1 MKKKTRKLVSMV
13 LATAILPCIFVSTVH
28 AEEDRVMQLV
38 DGNLDSL
45 QIETGDLIYFGQN
58 DDELSFDTC
67 WQVLD
72 AKHTNTNEDGM
83 FLMTKNLVAHQ
94 DEKGILFEDTDDPV
108 GNEYRGSTIQKFC
121 SEFAETHFSDAENAA
136 IIATSKSDAEFKTPV
151 FFQGKNTTVNFDP
164 AEGILD
170 NDKVF
175 LLSAEEVNN
184 PEYGFTGDES
194 RIATFNGVDSNW
206 WLRSPH
212 DYKYPLDVGFV
223 FANGWQADLY
233 VNGFSMLHTPY
244 TARLALNL
252 DASQI
257 LFATSVDAGSEM
269 ETEVGTLEEVATK
282 ETSQWKLT
290 IKDKNRNEFQA
301 TRIFHLFGFCAIH
314 FEGAK
319 SGENERVSAI
329 IVNGNGEITY
339 YGTVAKDK
347 ADGFL
352 LMNLKDKY
360 NDGDMLY
367 LFSENETDDASTNYA
382 SDLRKVL

>member
-1 MKKKTRKLVSMV
+1 
-13 LATAILPCIFVSTVH
+13 
-28 AEEDRVMQLV
+28 MQLL

-45 QIETGDLIYFGQN
+45 QIKTGDLIYFGQN

-83 FLMTKNLVAHQ
+83 FLMTRNLVAHQ

-121 SEFAETHFSDAENAA
+121 TEFAETHFSDAENAA

-252 DASQI
+252 DTSQI
-257 LFATSVDAGSEM
+257 LFATSVDAGSDV
-269 ETEVGTLEEVATK
+269 ETEVGTLEEVATAD
-282 ETSQWKLT
+282 TSQWKLT
-290 IKDKNRNEFQA
+290 IKDENRNEFQA

-329 IVNGNGEITY
+329 IVNGDGEITY

-347 ADGFL
+347 TDGFL

-360 NDGDMLY
+360 NDGDTLY
-367 LFSENETDDASTNYA
+367 LFSENETDGASTNYA
-382 SDLRKVL
+382 SDLSKVL